1 MEESQLRGRL
11 VAACAARLAV
21 SQQGHRVKL
30 RMMKDVV
37 YLEDTMRDMMD
48 DMIWGIWWWWWWWW
62 YDADDDDDD
71 DDDGD
76 GDGDDD
82 DDDDDDDAI

>member
-37 YLEDTMRDMMD
+37 YLEDTVRDMMD
-48 DMIWGIWWWWWWWW
+48 DMI
-62 YDADDDDDD
+62 
-71 DDDGD
+71 
-76 GDGDDD
+76 
-82 DDDDDDDAI
+82 

>member
-1 MEESQLRGRL
+1 MVITTIAIRYIYIYIYCSILACPRMEESQLRGRL

-37 YLEDTMRDMMD
+37 YLEDTVRDMMD
-48 DMIWGIWWWWWWWW
+48 D
-62 YDADDDDDD
+62 
-71 DDDGD
+71 DDG
-76 GDGDDD
+76 
-82 DDDDDDDAI
+82 